1 MDNLEIKFSRHGDL
15 DICTSCNT
23 VTFDEYIKKCQN
35 YENCEAKYCDSC
47 DWEFLHDNWCASC
60 AKTRE
65 DIKVSSNIELFK
77 FALEKLNLTYE
88 QLKEMHAEK
97 KYQSH
102 QPLEHSCYT
111 CETCSSCCD
120 CCDECVKI
128 RIEK

>member
-1 MDNLEIKFSRHGDL
+1 MDTLEIKFSRHGDL
-15 DICTSCNT
+15 DVCTSCNT
-23 VTFDEYIKKCQN
+23 VTFDEYVKKCTK
-35 YENCEAKYCDSC
+35 CEAKYCDSC
-47 DWEFLHDNWCASC
+47 DWKFLHDNWCASC

-97 KYQSH
+97 KYQSQ
-102 QPLEHSCYT
+102 QPLKHSCYT